1 MKKYIR
7 VILIVFV
14 MLILCVGVINIIY
27 NLKDKNETP
36 NNNGKIKIT
45 IGDNG
50 NWYVDDVDT
59 NVSSY
64 NIGNSKSRV
73 LTGIEKPIDGN
84 AYDIYVDLNS
94 FDFYLFIDDTWELR
108 GNIKEKPQE
117 VCYQGDLELHLL
129 EDGTYGVY
137 KCTNENVKEIFIPAH
152 YNKRPIT
159 KLMEESMFSCSKLKH
174 IEIPNTINE
183 IGIEA
188 LNLSNLECNEYESS
202 QYIGNKENPY
212 LVLIYSKNTMHILED
227 TKVLYSSY
235 LLNHSQIELIISDN
249 NKWFKSIDGNL
260 FNKNATKI
268 IKYCSNNLNPSYI
281 IPDSVTSV
289 GDYAFAGCRS
299 LTNIEIPNN
308 VTSIGERAFFYC
320 DSLTSIVIS
329 STVSSIGVDAFLA
342 CSKLKQIDV
351 SLENKNYISI
361 DGNLYTKD
369 EITLIQYAIG
379 KQEKSFNVPNSV
391 RSIGD
396 YAFYGCNSL
405 ENIVISDSVTNS
417 VRSIGDYAFYGCN
430 SLENI
435 VISDSVTNIGENA
448 FASCYNL
455 EQIEVSSDNRNYM
468 SIDGNLYTKDGKT
481 LIQYAIGKQEISF
494 NIPTSVTSIG
504 DLAFAYC
511 VSITSIVIPDSVTSI
526 GERAFNYCKSLTS
539 IVIPNSVTSIG
550 ERAFYGC
557 DSLTSIVIPNSVT
570 SIGDS
575 AFDWCTSL
583 TSIVIPNSVTSI
595 GERAF
600 YGCDSLT
607 SIVIPNSVT
616 SIGDSAFD
624 WCTSLTSIVIPNSV
638 TSIGERA
645 FNNCNSLTSIVIPNS
660 VTSIGDSAFSSCNNL
675 TSIVIPNSVTSIGAN
690 AFYGCNN
697 LTSIVIPNS
706 VTSIGDSAFS
716 SCNNLTSIVIP
727 NSVTSIGERAF
738 YGCNNLTSIVIPNSV
753 TSIGERA
760 FASCNN
766 LKQIDVSPDNRNY
779 MSIDGNLYT
788 KDGKTL
794 IQYAIGKQEISF
806 NIPTSVTSIGDLAF
820 AYCVS
825 ITSIVIPDSVTSIG
839 ERAFYYCNS
848 LTSIVIPNSVTSIGT
863 NAFCDCNSLTSIV
876 IPNSV
881 TSIGERAFYAC
892 SKLKQIDVSPDNRNY
907 MSIDGN
913 LYTKDGKTLI
923 QYAIGKQEISFNIPT
938 SVTTIGDSAFC
949 FCRYLTSI
957 VIPNSV
963 KTIEDSAFYYC
974 RYLTSIVIP
983 NSVTSIGDSVFEYC
997 RSLTSIVI
1005 PDSVTNMGERVF
1017 EYCDS
1022 LTIYCE
1028 ATSKPSGW
1036 AKNWIIFTRP
1046 VVWGYNK

>member
-405 ENIVISDSVTNS
+405 ENIVISDSVTN
-417 VRSIGDYAFYGCN
+417 
-430 SLENI
+430 
-435 VISDSVTNIGENA
+435 IGENA

-494 NIPTSVTSIG
+494 N
-504 DLAFAYC
+504 
-511 VSITSIVIPDSVTSI
+511 
-526 GERAFNYCKSLTS
+526 
-539 IVIPNSVTSIG
+539 
-550 ERAFYGC
+550 
-557 DSLTSIVIPNSVT
+557 
-570 SIGDS
+570 
-575 AFDWCTSL
+575 
-583 TSIVIPNSVTSI
+583 
-595 GERAF
+595 
-600 YGCDSLT
+600 
-607 SIVIPNSVT
+607 IPNSVT

-675 TSIVIPNSVTSIGAN
+675 TSIVIPNSVTSIG
-690 AFYGCNN
+690 
-697 LTSIVIPNS
+697 
-706 VTSIGDSAFS
+706 
-716 SCNNLTSIVIP
+716 
-727 NSVTSIGERAF
+727 ERAF

-766 LKQIDVSPDNRNY
+766 
-779 MSIDGNLYT
+779 
-788 KDGKTL
+788 
-794 IQYAIGKQEISF
+794 
-806 NIPTSVTSIGDLAF
+806 
-820 AYCVS
+820 
-825 ITSIVIPDSVTSIG
+825 
-839 ERAFYYCNS
+839 
-848 LTSIVIPNSVTSIGT
+848 
-863 NAFCDCNSLTSIV
+863 
-876 IPNSV
+876 
-881 TSIGERAFYAC
+881 
-892 SKLKQIDVSPDNRNY
+892 LKQIDVSPDNRNY